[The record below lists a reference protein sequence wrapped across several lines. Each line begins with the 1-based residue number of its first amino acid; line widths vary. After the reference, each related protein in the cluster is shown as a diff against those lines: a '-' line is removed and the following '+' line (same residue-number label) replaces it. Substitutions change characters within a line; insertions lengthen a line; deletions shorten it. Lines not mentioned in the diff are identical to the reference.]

1 MSFAATQMDLE
12 TVILSEEVKDR
23 QISYDMAYMWNLK
36 TIIQVKF
43 FTKQK

>member
-23 QISYDMAYMWNLK
+23 QISYDMAYMWN
-36 TIIQVKF
+36 VK
-43 FTKQK
+43 KKKKVQMN